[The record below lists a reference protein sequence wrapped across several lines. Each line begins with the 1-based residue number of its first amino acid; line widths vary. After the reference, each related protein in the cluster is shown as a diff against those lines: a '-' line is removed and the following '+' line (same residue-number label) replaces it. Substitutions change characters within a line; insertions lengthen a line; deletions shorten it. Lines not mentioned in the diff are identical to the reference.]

1 MIHKEYSK
9 QALETGRESNRLL
22 QKLHGQLRA
31 GTLRPGDFLPTVRE
45 LSKTYGV
52 AHNTAWR
59 ALNALVEENLAAAI
73 PRRGYQV
80 LSREDPESGGGCVA
94 WVLGTESII
103 GGWDLLYRKL
113 VGYLEAGVSLGGG
126 RLAKLIMSPGE
137 ENLILEQLGSLQLS
151 GLILDLPNPALLAWA
166 REKGVQVVVVD
177 AWAQNLA
184 YDVVVQDG
192 YAGGLLAGRH
202 LLDSGCKRIAWFGRN
217 LDNYHGSARY
227 AGASVALAEAGAA
240 YSRQVFAPLGEKSVY
255 GMAAELLGG
264 PDAPDGVLV
273 LWRPMAVALAQAA
286 KDLGKQAGRD
296 FQMVGW
302 SPLEVL
308 EEDGHPLAQADG
320 RLPAMVTWRIEEM
333 ARLALARL
341 AQRRREPSLPA
352 TSTLLSMD
360 LRAAEHLR

>member
-1 MIHKEYSK
+1 MIHQEYTK
-9 QALETGRESNRLL
+9 PAFETGRESNRLL

-59 ALNALVEENLAAAI
+59 ALNALVEEKLVAAI

-80 LSREDPESGGGCVA
+80 LSREELASGGGCVA

-103 GGWDLLYRKL
+103 GGWDLLYRRL
-113 VGYLEAGVSLGGG
+113 VGYLEAGVCLSGG

-137 ENLILEQLGSLQLS
+137 ESLVLEQLGSLQLS

-166 REKGVQVVVVD
+166 REKGVHVVVVD
-177 AWAQNLA
+177 AWAQDLA

-202 LLDSGCKRIAWFGRN
+202 LVERGCKRIAWFGRS

-227 AGASVALAEAGAA
+227 AGARAALEAEGIAFA
-240 YSRQVFAPLGEKSVY
+240 RQVYAPLDEKNLY
-255 GMAAELLGG
+255 EMAAELLRGS
-264 PDAPDGVLV
+264 DAPDGVV
-273 LWRPMAVALAQAA
+273 ALWRPTAVALAQAA
-286 KDLGKQAGRD
+286 KDLGKRAGRD

-302 SPLEVL
+302 SPVEVL
-308 EEDGHPLAQADG
+308 EEDGHPLAQSDG
-320 RLPAMVTWRIEEM
+320 RMPPMVTWSIEEM
-333 ARLALARL
+333 ARMALARL
-341 AQRRREPSLPA
+341 AQRRREPSLPV
-352 TSTLLSMD
+352 TCTLLPMKLCTAES
-360 LRAAEHLR
+360 LR